1 MSHRV
6 SMDHRIW
13 SILHRRAINVFN
25 HFNVGVNIRG
35 RTIDSFIWAIDA
47 SRQPQCSTY
56 SH

>member
-1 MSHRV
+1 
-6 SMDHRIW
+6 MDHRIW